1 MIRTRLLLVAAAT
14 MLPLLSACAHTLEAY
29 RAPVGAATPRPTGE
43 GWIDLFA
50 PENQAAWKNVTD
62 DQKVWEFQGDV
73 MHVLGTPGTEYFA
86 WTTQEFGDFEM
97 HVEFMLKS
105 DGANSGVFV
114 RTSVDDPVQKGM
126 EIQVQGDYGLVPNR
140 NSVGSLYD
148 IACPMFNMLL
158 PNGEWNSYDITCKGS
173 SLVVVMNGWKILD
186 LDLSKMTT
194 PIGKFDTPLA
204 QLPQKGH
211 IILQDHGAEVWYR
224 NVVVRPL

>member
-1 MIRTRLLLVAAAT
+1 MSTARWTLLALSAT
-14 MLPLLSACAHTLEAY
+14 LPLLSACAHTLEPY

-62 DQKVWEFQGDV
+62 EQKVWEFQDGV

-97 HVEFMLKS
+97 HIEFKVNE
-105 DGANSGVFV
+105 GGNSGVFV
-114 RTSVDDPVQKGM
+114 RTATDDPVQKGM
-126 EIQVQGDYGLVPNR
+126 EVQVYGDYGQVPNR
-140 NSVGSLYD
+140 NSSGSLYD
-148 IACPMFNMLL
+148 VACPMFNMLM
-158 PNGEWNSYDITCKGS
+158 PYGEWNSYDITCKGS

-211 IILQDHGAEVWYR
+211 IILQDHGAEVWFR
-224 NVVVRPL
+224 NLVVKPL